1 MTDTEGYVDQA
12 VAGVAEPQPMY
23 KALRESNP
31 VFRSPQ
37 AVVLSRLA
45 DIEMALK
52 RTDLF
57 SSNMDAVDL
66 GNVRP
71 LIPLQV
77 DPPEHA
83 KYRRILD
90 PLFTPR
96 EMARREPQ
104 VTELVNEMID
114 RFADRGECDFHD
126 EFAVPLPCTVFL
138 QLLGLPLEDL
148 DKFLVWKDGVI
159 RPEGDSGFDRRARD
173 LGARRA
179 TDLRV
184 LRARHRRPHR
194 QPARRRAVRD
204 DRAEH
209 RRASRCRARSSSTSA
224 SCSSSPGWT
233 RSPTRWTASSCTWHA
248 TRSTDTS
255 SSNSPTSCRA
265 PSRSCC
271 VGRHRCPASPASQ
284 CKTSRWADVPISKG
298 ERISPLL
305 GAANTDPAEFADP
318 DVVDFSR
325 NPNRHRAFGG
335 GPHRCL
341 GSHLARM
348 ELRVALRE
356 FHRRITDYEIKP
368 GTQLTYTAALRSVES
383 LPLIFPVRMTRVAV
397 DADRCTGHGRCYT
410 LAPDV
415 FDADEVGHCVVLV
428 EDVSGELEAQAVTG
442 EQNCPEQAITLSR

>member
-1 MTDTEGYVDQA
+1 MTEAGGFVDQT
-12 VAGVAEPQPMY
+12 VTGVAEPQPMY

-52 RTDLF
+52 HTELF

-71 LIPLQV
+71 LIPLQI

-96 EMARREPQ
+96 EMARREPL

-114 RFADRGECDFHD
+114 RFAARGECDFHA

-148 DKFLVWKDGVI
+148 DRFLLWKDGVI
-159 RPEGDSGFDRRARD
+159 RPAGDSGFDRRHESSAGVAQQIYEYFDKAIDEHIAVPRD
-173 LGARRA
+173 DVLSAMIAADVGGQPLSREELLDICFLFLIAGLDTV
-179 TDLRV
+179 TDSLDCFFV
-184 LRARHRRPHR
+184 YLARHP
-194 QPARRRAVRD
+194 Q
-204 DRAEH
+204 H
-209 RRASRCRARSSSTSA
+209 RRQLVERPDVLPGAVEELLRWETQVPGVARV
-224 SCSSSPGWT
+224 
-233 RSPTRWTASSCTWHA
+233 A
-248 TRSTDTS
+248 TQDVE
-255 SSNSPTSCRA
+255 
-265 PSRSCC
+265 
-271 VGRHRCPASPASQ
+271 VGGC
-284 CKTSRWADVPISKG
+284 PISKG
-298 ERISPLL
+298 ERVSPLL
-305 GAANTDPAEFADP
+305 GAANTDPAEFPDP
-318 DVVDFSR
+318 ETVDFTRS
-325 NPNRHRAFGG
+325 PNRHRAFGG

-356 FHRRITDYEIKP
+356 FHRRIPDYEIKP

-383 LPLIFPVRMTRVAV
+383 LPLVFPVR
-397 DADRCTGHGRCYT
+397 
-410 LAPDV
+410 
-415 FDADEVGHCVVLV
+415 
-428 EDVSGELEAQAVTG
+428 
-442 EQNCPEQAITLSR
+442 

>member
-1 MTDTEGYVDQA
+1 MTEAGGFVDQT
-12 VAGVAEPQPMY
+12 VTGVAEPQPMY

-52 RTDLF
+52 HTELF

-71 LIPLQV
+71 LIPLQI

-96 EMARREPQ
+96 EMARREPL

-114 RFADRGECDFHD
+114 RFAARGECDFHA

-148 DKFLVWKDGVI
+148 DRFLLWKDGVI
-159 RPEGDSGFDRRARD
+159 RPAGDSGFDRRHESSAGVAQQIYEYFDKAIDEHIAVPRD
-173 LGARRA
+173 DVLSAMIAADVGGQPLSREELLDICFLFLIAGLDTV
-179 TDLRV
+179 TDSLDCFFV
-184 LRARHRRPHR
+184 YLARHP
-194 QPARRRAVRD
+194 Q
-204 DRAEH
+204 H
-209 RRASRCRARSSSTSA
+209 RRQLVERPDVLPGAVEELLRWETPVPGVARV
-224 SCSSSPGWT
+224 
-233 RSPTRWTASSCTWHA
+233 A
-248 TRSTDTS
+248 TQDVE
-255 SSNSPTSCRA
+255 
-265 PSRSCC
+265 
-271 VGRHRCPASPASQ
+271 VGGC
-284 CKTSRWADVPISKG
+284 PISKG
-298 ERISPLL
+298 ERVSPLL
-305 GAANTDPAEFADP
+305 GAANTDPAEFPDP
-318 DVVDFSR
+318 EIVDFTRS
-325 NPNRHRAFGG
+325 PNRHRAFGG

-356 FHRRITDYEIKP
+356 FHRRIPDYEIKP
-368 GTQLTYTAALRSVES
+368 GAQLTYTAALRSVES
-383 LPLIFPVRMTRVAV
+383 LPLVFPVR
-397 DADRCTGHGRCYT
+397 
-410 LAPDV
+410 
-415 FDADEVGHCVVLV
+415 
-428 EDVSGELEAQAVTG
+428 
-442 EQNCPEQAITLSR
+442 

>member
-1 MTDTEGYVDQA
+1 MTEAGGFVDQT
-12 VAGVAEPQPMY
+12 VTGVAEPQPMY

-52 RTDLF
+52 HTELF

-71 LIPLQV
+71 LIPLQI

-96 EMARREPQ
+96 EMARREPL

-114 RFADRGECDFHD
+114 RFAARGECDFHA

-148 DKFLVWKDGVI
+148 DRFLLWKDGVI
-159 RPEGDSGFDRRARD
+159 RPAGDSGFDRRHESSAGVAQQIYEYFDKAIDEHIAVPRD
-173 LGARRA
+173 DVLSAMIAADVGGQPLFREELLDICFLFLIAGLDTV
-179 TDLRV
+179 TDSLDCFFV
-184 LRARHRRPHR
+184 YLARHP
-194 QPARRRAVRD
+194 Q
-204 DRAEH
+204 H
-209 RRASRCRARSSSTSA
+209 RRQLVERPDVLPGAVEELLRWETPVPGVARV
-224 SCSSSPGWT
+224 
-233 RSPTRWTASSCTWHA
+233 A
-248 TRSTDTS
+248 TQDVE
-255 SSNSPTSCRA
+255 
-265 PSRSCC
+265 
-271 VGRHRCPASPASQ
+271 VGGC
-284 CKTSRWADVPISKG
+284 PISKG
-298 ERISPLL
+298 ERVSPLL
-305 GAANTDPAEFADP
+305 GAANTDPAEFPDP
-318 DVVDFSR
+318 EIVDFTRS
-325 NPNRHRAFGG
+325 PNRHRAFGG

-356 FHRRITDYEIKP
+356 FHRRIPDYEIKP
-368 GTQLTYTAALRSVES
+368 GAQLTYTAALRSVES
-383 LPLIFPVRMTRVAV
+383 LPLVFPVR
-397 DADRCTGHGRCYT
+397 
-410 LAPDV
+410 
-415 FDADEVGHCVVLV
+415 
-428 EDVSGELEAQAVTG
+428 
-442 EQNCPEQAITLSR
+442 

>member
-1 MTDTEGYVDQA
+1 
-12 VAGVAEPQPMY
+12 MY
-23 KALRESNP
+23 KALRESTP

-52 RTDLF
+52 HTELF

-66 GNVRP
+66 GNIRP

-96 EMARREPQ
+96 EMARREPRI
-104 VTELVNEMID
+104 TELVNEMID
-114 RFADRGECDFHD
+114 PFAGRGECDFHE

-148 DKFLVWKDGVI
+148 DQFLEWKDGVI
-159 RPEGDSGFDRRARD
+159 RPDGASGYDGRHDASAPVAQQIYAYFDRAIDEHIASPRD
-173 LGARRA
+173 DLLSAMIASEITGQPVSREELLDICFLFLIAGLDTV
-179 TDLRV
+179 TDSLDCFFV
-184 LRARHRRPHR
+184 YLARHPDHR
-194 QPARRRAVRD
+194 HQLVEQPDILPQAIEELLRWETPVPGVARVAMQDV
-204 DRAEH
+204 E
-209 RRASRCRARSSSTSA
+209 
-224 SCSSSPGWT
+224 
-233 RSPTRWTASSCTWHA
+233 
-248 TRSTDTS
+248 
-255 SSNSPTSCRA
+255 
-265 PSRSCC
+265 
-271 VGRHRCPASPASQ
+271 VGGC
-284 CKTSRWADVPISKG
+284 PISKG
-298 ERISPLL
+298 ERVSPLL
-305 GAANTDPAEFADP
+305 GAANTDPAEFPDP
-318 DVVDFSR
+318 EVVDFTR

-356 FHRRITDYEIKP
+356 FHRRIPDYEIKP

-383 LPLIFPVRMTRVAV
+383 LPLVFPVS
-397 DADRCTGHGRCYT
+397 
-410 LAPDV
+410 AP
-415 FDADEVGHCVVLV
+415 
-428 EDVSGELEAQAVTG
+428 
-442 EQNCPEQAITLSR
+442 

>member
-1 MTDTEGYVDQA
+1 MTEAGGFVDQT
-12 VAGVAEPQPMY
+12 VTGVAEPQPMY

-52 RTDLF
+52 HTELF

-71 LIPLQV
+71 LIPLQI

-96 EMARREPQ
+96 EMARREPL

-114 RFADRGECDFHD
+114 RFAARGECDFHA

-148 DKFLVWKDGVI
+148 DRFLLWKDGVI
-159 RPEGDSGFDRRARD
+159 RPAGDSGFDRRHESSAGVAQQIYEYFDKAIDEHIAVPRD
-173 LGARRA
+173 DVLSAMIAADVGGQPLSREELLDICFLFLIAGLDTV
-179 TDLRV
+179 TDSLDCFFV
-184 LRARHRRPHR
+184 YLARHP
-194 QPARRRAVRD
+194 Q
-204 DRAEH
+204 H
-209 RRASRCRARSSSTSA
+209 RRQLVERPDVLPGAVEELLRWETPVPGVARV
-224 SCSSSPGWT
+224 
-233 RSPTRWTASSCTWHA
+233 A
-248 TRSTDTS
+248 TQDVE
-255 SSNSPTSCRA
+255 
-265 PSRSCC
+265 
-271 VGRHRCPASPASQ
+271 VGGC
-284 CKTSRWADVPISKG
+284 PISKG
-298 ERISPLL
+298 ERVSPLL
-305 GAANTDPAEFADP
+305 GAANTDPAEFPDP
-318 DVVDFSR
+318 ETVDFTRS
-325 NPNRHRAFGG
+325 PNRHRAFGG

-356 FHRRITDYEIKP
+356 FHRRIPDYEIKP
-368 GTQLTYTAALRSVES
+368 GTQLTYTAALRSVAS
-383 LPLIFPVRMTRVAV
+383 LPLVFPVR
-397 DADRCTGHGRCYT
+397 
-410 LAPDV
+410 
-415 FDADEVGHCVVLV
+415 
-428 EDVSGELEAQAVTG
+428 
-442 EQNCPEQAITLSR
+442 